1 MKILILLIIL
11 MFGCKQEDEQSAYL
25 KAVVRDAQCG
35 SSLFET
41 KCESNVM
48 FIEEPLAG
56 RHCSPNGLAGAVG
69 DTILI
74 KLIIVDSVTARCLL
88 PWR

>member
-25 KAVVRDAQCG
+25 RAVVRDAQCG

-41 KCESNVM
+41 HCESNVM
-48 FIEEPLAG
+48 IIEEPLIG
-56 RHCSPNGLAGAVG
+56 EHCSPKGLAGAVG
-69 DTILI
+69 DTISI
-74 KLIIVDSVTARCLL
+74 KLVLVDSATAKCVL